1 VQGGIAQA
9 RGASGKGY
17 RRHDELNRLARTA
30 GAVFALDQIRAP
42 ACPIPLAW
50 QRESEMPKV
59 TYIES
64 DGTQHRI
71 SIDVGTTVMRGAID
85 NNIPGIDGDCDG
97 ECACGTCHVYV
108 DSDWLAKTG
117 PRTPNEEVLLD
128 MSVDTQ
134 PNSRLA
140 CRIKMTDSL
149 DGLTVRLLP
158 RSIELARKTGTSG

>member
-1 VQGGIAQA
+1 
-9 RGASGKGY
+9 
-17 RRHDELNRLARTA
+17 
-30 GAVFALDQIRAP
+30 
-42 ACPIPLAW
+42 
-50 QRESEMPKV
+50 MPKV

-64 DGTQHRI
+64 DGTRHRI
-71 SIDVGTTVMRGAID
+71 NIAVGTTVMRGAID

-108 DSDWLAKTG
+108 DSDWLAETG

-140 CRIKMTDSL
+140 CRIKMTDAL